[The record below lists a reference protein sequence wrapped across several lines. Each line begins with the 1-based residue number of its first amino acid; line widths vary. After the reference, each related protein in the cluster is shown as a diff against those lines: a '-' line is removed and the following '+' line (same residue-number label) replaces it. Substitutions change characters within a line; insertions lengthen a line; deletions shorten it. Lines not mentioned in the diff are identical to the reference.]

1 MLTPEQEEYRKQQR
15 QEAEE
20 QMNQM
25 TENDALQEQ
34 ANAGLAEKDVRDINF
49 QVPGA
54 NNTNIA
60 APENPED
67 GNRDINDLKKKLR
80 AQYAND
86 NEGYKQALEREGID
100 SEVHET
106 NGVQSIMQAYYAG
119 KIDKNTRDYMMAD
132 AIAKFARNTG
142 RDIGNIGA
150 QFTGG
155 SINNNYETSEWD
167 KRNSALAGNETTA
180 RMAEQEGSE
189 ANLKRQSDKLDIAAK
204 GLSNELT
211 NMKLTVP
218 RVWKSLVDNADNI
231 ENPLLKAAVK
241 GSAQTMLDKSVNGG
255 EVTAPAMI
263 AAIVAN
269 GGNELA
275 TEAQKAGKSVEQYV
289 ADAVKGFIP
298 SMAPSLSIN
307 AGTSIGSVFGDDS
320 SETGPLERP
329 EENGNM
335 NPNKGPDDAH
345 SNSASKFSD
354 ANKNAL
360 YTEIANGRKNSG
372 VAQQIMSQTDANT
385 DDRFTTLPP
394 EKQQAWLDIFEY
406 PVANEWFNDDN
417 DNIVSAMSVME
428 KEGPDA
434 VKKLIKEQ
442 VYPALSA
449 EFTSLQNAINSW
461 SGNNSI
467 GAINARKGLLK
478 KQTKVQNK
486 IKEINKW

>member
-15 QEAEE
+15 QEAGE
-20 QMNQM
+20 QMDQM
-25 TENDALQEQ
+25 ARN
-34 ANAGLAEKDVRDINF
+34 ANAAKAI
-49 QVPGA
+49 
-54 NNTNIA
+54 
-60 APENPED
+60 PED
-67 GNRDINDLKKKLR
+67 GVDYAPVNADVPETTDDTELTVLPSETAPTAPTEERRIALRKL
-80 AQYAND
+80 YAND
-86 NEGYKQALEREGID
+86 NEGYKQALANEGFD
-100 SEVHET
+100 NEET

-155 SINNNYETSEWD
+155 AINNNYETSEWN

-180 RMAEQEGSE
+180 RLAEQEGSE
-189 ANLKRQSDKLDIAAK
+189 ANLKRQSDILDIAAK
-204 GLSNELT
+204 GLNNELA

-218 RVWKSLVDNADNI
+218 RVWKGLVDNADNI
-231 ENPLLKAAVK
+231 DNPILKAAVK

-275 TEAQKAGKSVEQYV
+275 EAAEKAGKSVEQYV

-298 SMAPSLSIN
+298 SMAPSLNIN
-307 AGTSIGSVFGDDS
+307 AGTNIASIFGDDS

-335 NPNKGPDDAH
+335 NPNKGSDAAH
-345 SNSASKFSD
+345 SNSASQFSD
-354 ANKNAL
+354 ANKNKL
-360 YTEIANGRKNSG
+360 YDEIAGGRKNSD
-372 VAQQIMSQTDANT
+372 VARQIMSQTDANT
-385 DDRFTTLPP
+385 DDSFTSLPP

-406 PVANEWFNDDN
+406 PTANKWFNKSN
-417 DNIVSAMSVME
+417 KNIESAMSLME

-434 VKKLIKEQ
+434 VKKLVKEQ
-442 VYPALSA
+442 VYP
-449 EFTSLQNAINSW
+449 SLNRQYQSNQA
-461 SGNNSI
+461 
-467 GAINARKGLLK
+467 AINALSGYNSVGVRNDREALQN
-478 KQTKVQNK
+478 KQTELMRQM
-486 IKEINKW
+486 EELNKW